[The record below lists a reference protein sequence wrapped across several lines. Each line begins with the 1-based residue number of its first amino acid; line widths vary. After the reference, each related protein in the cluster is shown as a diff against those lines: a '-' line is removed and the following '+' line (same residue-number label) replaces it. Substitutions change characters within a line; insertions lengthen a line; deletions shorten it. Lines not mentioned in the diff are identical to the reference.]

1 MLKLLEKPKND
12 LQIHYKNSYAAFS
25 ISHRLQTYLTD
36 NMAIVC
42 IGTDKCIFDTLGPLI
57 GTMLTKNGICLDVYG
72 TLENPVHGMN
82 VAERTREI
90 KQKNYKTVI
99 AIDACLSNKTEQG
112 IIEVRERPIRP
123 GKGIGKSL
131 PEIGDIS
138 IIGITGT
145 SDKNIDELIEN
156 TRLSEVYE
164 MAEVITAGILN
175 AVNCRNNILEEV
187 AYDYEG
193 GKKCINANV
202 GQCSKNPINIMK
214 IQENCLEFVRLA
226 ERQALTK

>member
-12 LQIHYKNSYAAFS
+12 LQIHYKNRYAAFS

-42 IGTDKCIFDTLGPLI
+42 IGTDKCIFDCLGPLI
-57 GTMLTKNGICLDVYG
+57 GTMLTKNNICIDVYG

-82 VAERTREI
+82 MVEQAREI
-90 KQKNYKTVI
+90 NRKNYKTILV
-99 AIDACLSNKTEQG
+99 IDACLSNRKEQG
-112 IIEVRERPIRP
+112 IIEVREQPLTP

-138 IIGITGT
+138 IIGVMDT
-145 SDKNIDELIEN
+145 SDKDFNDLIQD
-156 TRLSEVYE
+156 TRLSMVYA

-175 AVNCRNNILEEV
+175 AVSCRNNIFEEV
-187 AYDYEG
+187 AYD
-193 GKKCINANV
+193 
-202 GQCSKNPINIMK
+202 
-214 IQENCLEFVRLA
+214 
-226 ERQALTK
+226 